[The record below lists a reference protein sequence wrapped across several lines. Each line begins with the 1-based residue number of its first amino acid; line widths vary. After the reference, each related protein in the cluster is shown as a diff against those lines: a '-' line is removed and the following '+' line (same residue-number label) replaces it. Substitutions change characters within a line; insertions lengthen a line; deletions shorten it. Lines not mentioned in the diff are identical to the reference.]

1 MRAFKIP
8 LTKAVFIGDKPGVIL
23 EIRPTGRGS
32 TLYLDVYRVS
42 YRSVKDILLSR
53 RVENKLLELG
63 IETLVDLLGFSSPYR
78 WANQKLETR
87 KALLS
92 VSGLG
97 KKSLIE
103 IEKALALEKLTLDLT
118 PDSDLLRRAK
128 EGDAEAKNT
137 LVDKYPILLAKER
150 LGTIYF
156 DFPLGLAEVSNTRK
170 VAEHFGDKAAAIY
183 ARGAG
188 NGPGLRV
195 VVDGEEL

>member
-1 MRAFKIP
+1 M
-8 LTKAVFIGDKPGVIL
+8 
-23 EIRPTGRGS
+23 
-32 TLYLDVYRVS
+32 
-42 YRSVKDILLSR
+42 SR

-97 KKSLIE
+97 EKSLTDIE
-103 IEKALALEKLTLDLT
+103 NALALEKLTLDLT

-150 LGTIYF
+150 LGT
-156 DFPLGLAEVSNTRK
+156 VSMESVT
-170 VAEHFGDKAAAIY
+170 
-183 ARGAG
+183 
-188 NGPGLRV
+188 
-195 VVDGEEL
+195 

>member
-1 MRAFKIP
+1 MRSFKIP
-8 LTKAVFIGDKPGVIL
+8 LTKAAFIGDKPGVIL
-23 EIRPTGRGS
+23 EIKHTGWGS
-32 TLYLDVYRVS
+32 TLYLDIYRVS
-42 YRSVKDILLSR
+42 YRSIKDILLSR

-97 KKSLIE
+97 KKSLTE

-118 PDSDLLRRAK
+118 PD
-128 EGDAEAKNT
+128 
-137 LVDKYPILLAKER
+137 VDKYPILLAKER

-156 DFPLGLAEVSNTRK
+156 DFSLGLAEVSK
-170 VAEHFGDKAAAIY
+170 WLDSDKIEQVPGSNGIPKQPERVYRRNGWISYADWLGSAAK
-183 ARGAG
+183 
-188 NGPGLRV
+188 RV
-195 VVDGEEL
+195 LNK